1 MMRER
6 DDRHL
11 RLGAK
16 LADLDEAAAA
26 RKFAQARVVVSWE
39 AAVADLAPEMVLLA
53 ANLIVRFC
61 PRIHVA
67 TEDVLTEQVLRL
79 LDELDST
86 PLAEFTHATPVPS
99 GVIASLHLGGGHP
112 DALPNLTT
120 VSAVGWIAYVSSDGE
135 ALPMLDPFVPFGY
148 LAAAALGACEVF
160 KRLLPPLP
168 GRGRLFGRS
177 VYSTFNYSSADP
189 EQGPLSLGRV
199 ALRAQALLA
208 GVGAV
213 GQSFLHALSTVP
225 GISCELRT
233 VDNQRV
239 DEPNLNRYVLARER
253 DAATGT
259 DKTQLAL
266 RAAEGTS
273 LRIVPE
279 QRDLH
284 DVIADIAEGRLARPT
299 IVISALDQYEPRRDL
314 QNIWPNLLL
323 EGATGDT
330 LLQVFRHAHD
340 DGLACLRCIHTES
353 TGRPYEEVLA
363 EATGLS
369 PERIAQAFSGERTM
383 LNESD
388 LAQLRPELHEQL
400 RGAVGRDICGILQE
414 LGGFEVA
421 AGGERVEPAVSF
433 TSYMAGLFV
442 AAEFVRAASGIA
454 PGLPG
459 RYQLDPIATLDPG
472 PPWAETKDP
481 GCYCVERAQV
491 ITAYRA
497 TVDGRSANDHV

>member
-1 MMRER
+1 MRER

-16 LADLDEAAAA
+16 LADLDEAAVA
-26 RKFAQARVVVSWE
+26 RKFAQARVAISWE
-39 AAVADLAPEMVLLA
+39 TAVADSAPEMVLLA

-61 PRIHVA
+61 PRIHLA
-67 TEDVLTEQVLRL
+67 TEDLLTGQVLGL

-86 PLAEFTHATPVPS
+86 PLAEFTQGTSVPS
-99 GVIASLHLGGGHP
+99 GVTASLHLGGGHP
-112 DALPNLTT
+112 HALPNLTT

-135 ALPMLDPFVPFGY
+135 ALPMLDPFVTFGY

-168 GRGRLFGRS
+168 GRGRLFGWS
-177 VYSTFNYSSADP
+177 AYSTFNYSSADP
-189 EQGPLSLGRV
+189 EQGPPLPGHV
-199 ALRAQALLA
+199 ALTAQALLA

-225 GISCELRT
+225 GISADLRT
-233 VDNQRV
+233 VDNQKV
-239 DEPNLNRYVLARER
+239 DDPNLNRYVLARER
-253 DAATGT
+253 DAAAGT

-273 LRIVPE
+273 LQITPD
-279 QRDLH
+279 QRNLQ
-284 DVIADIAEGRLARPT
+284 DVIAEIGEGRLPRPT
-299 IVISALDQYEPRRDL
+299 IVISALDRYEPRREL
-314 QNIWPNLLL
+314 QNIWPDLLL

-330 LLQVFRHAHD
+330 LLQVFRHSYE
-340 DGLACLRCIHTES
+340 DGLACLRCIHTEP

-369 PERIAQAFSGERTM
+369 AERIAQAFSGERPM
-383 LNESD
+383 LDERD

-400 RGAVGRDICGILQE
+400 RGAVGRDICGVLQE
-414 LGGFEVA
+414 LGGFDVA
-421 AGGERVEPAVSF
+421 AGAERVEPAVSF
-433 TSYMAGLFV
+433 TSYLAGLLV

-472 PPWAETKDP
+472 SPWAETKDP

-491 ITAYRA
+491 ISAYRA